1 MRSTPQPL
9 KRQTHLRC
17 RRESRPSSAQNRK
30 EKRRQEVVRGCYIAA
45 ALPVQLEPFDLIIP
59 WNAMRIGHMGGIIS
73 SVKISRRGNNPII
86 AICAIRKQSFSAAST
101 CLDFT
106 GCYVVKRQ
114 HKRNTTRLHTAHI
127 VSPHIHTPP
136 PLPTPPSRRI
146 CGPTRLQIS
155 VCTLTSDARDTAY
168 SVYMPPRVA
177 ASPIGDLKERRGA
190 AAARTT

>member
-17 RRESRPSSAQNRK
+17 RRESGPSPAQNRK
-30 EKRRQEVVRGCYIAA
+30 EKRRQEVVRGCYIA

-59 WNAMRIGHMGGIIS
+59 WNAMRIGRTDGIIS
-73 SVKISRRGNNPII
+73 AVKISRHGNNPVT
-86 AICAIRKQSFSAAST
+86 AICTICKQSFSAAST

-127 VSPHIHTPP
+127 ASPP
-136 PLPTPPSRRI
+136 PIAPPQPSRRL
-146 CGPTRLQIS
+146 CRPTTLQIS
-155 VCTLTSDARDTAY
+155 VCALTSDDATR
-168 SVYMPPRVA
+168 PP
-177 ASPIGDLKERRGA
+177 LFTCRRELP
-190 AAARTT
+190 RRL